1 MILDALF
8 SKAAADF
15 KPGLAVSIQATVTKN
30 QTGGFNSTTNNAS
43 TEGPVK
49 LGYTPQQSFVPASFS
64 SANPPIIK
72 ISSKTVV
79 VPGQSLYEVDILGKS
94 FAPVVD
100 ANTQIV
106 SGAAGA
112 VFVTISLCNYVVQE
126 IPK

>member
-15 KPGLAVSIQATVTKN
+15 KPGFAIFIQATVTKN

-43 TEGPVK
+43 TEGPVQ
-49 LGYTPQQSFVPASFS
+49 LSYTAQQSFVPASFS
-64 SANPPIIK
+64 SPKPPIK
-72 ISSKTVV
+72 ISSKTIF
-79 VPGQSLYEVDILGKS
+79 VPGQSPYEVDILGQS

-112 VFVTISLCNYVVQE
+112 VFVTISLCSYVVEE